1 MGHVA
6 AIWKYLVGTFP
17 IDIDE
22 NITVKWAVCIFI
34 TLSIGISLDG
44 KGDKRGRHYDSKFIF
59 LGKMGIFN
67 AIFSSMSMGI

>member
-22 NITVKWAVCIFI
+22 NTTVKWAVCIFI

-59 LGKMGIFN
+59 LGKRGN
-67 AIFSSMSMGI
+67 LDAIFPSTSMRI